1 VKKDKSDKGK
11 SLKDIIAKQ
20 QDRIKREKEIEENK
34 PDWLKQIDSMD
45 VAEIDKK
52 KADKNERIAGNR
64 LKKKKKKDDEYARK
78 MWWDKMDKP
87 TQEQYIRDNPKSKEA
102 KADRKKRKMMIDIK
116 GQK

>member
-1 VKKDKSDKGK
+1 MKKDKSDKGK
-11 SLKDIIAKQ
+11 SLKDLIAKQ
-20 QDRIKREKEIEENK
+20 QDRLKREKEIEENK

-78 MWWDKMDKP
+78 LEWDKMSKTDQKV
-87 TQEQYIRDNPKSKEA
+87 YITDHPKSKEA
-102 KADRKKRKMMIDIK
+102 KEDRKKRK
-116 GQK
+116 